1 MTSYF
6 SDFKILRYPF
16 EKIDASDDFLE
27 IQILEYKPPGFGV
40 VGNKGFQVKSSDD
53 PDSQLSEKNKN
64 IKATIIL
71 PIPKDLSPDS
81 KSVEWGENSMN
92 SFAAAVAG
100 GASDIIGSSGINGIL
115 DSVFKG
121 GKRLLGAVNG
131 TTQQAVQAGFASYA
145 TQQLFGQEADPLAAF
160 TRQTGAVINQNQEL
174 LFKGVTL
181 RDFEFNF
188 TMTPRFREEAEQVRD
203 IIRVFKQSSS
213 AYKGANVK
221 DDKGAEIGS
230 QGLFIKSPDVYQ
242 ITYKSGNQD
251 HPYLNQFKVCA
262 LMSISVN
269 YGGAGVYATYADGAP
284 IQMNMR
290 LSFRELTP
298 VYYEDYYTEKGL
310 RGTGY

>member
-1 MTSYF
+1 MASYF
-6 SDFKILRYPF
+6 SDFKILRYPK
-16 EKIDASDDFLE
+16 EKIDVSDDYLE
-27 IQILEYKPPGFGV
+27 IQVIQYRAPGLGL
-40 VGNKGFQVKSSDD
+40 VGGSTGFQVNSSDD
-53 PDSQLSEKNKN
+53 PSSQLSEKNKK

-92 SFAAAVAG
+92 SVAAAVAG
-100 GASDIIGSSGINGIL
+100 GAKDIIGGKGIDTLRSTIL
-115 DSVFKG
+115 KG
-121 GKRLLGAVNG
+121 VGKLAGAIDGNL
-131 TTQQAVQAGFASYA
+131 QQNLQAGLAIYA
-145 TQQLFGQEADPLAAF
+145 TSQLFGQEADPLAAI

-181 RDFEFNF
+181 RDFAFNF
-188 TMTPRFREEAEQVRD
+188 TMTPRFREEAEEVRE
-203 IIRVFKQSSS
+203 IIRYFKRSSS
-213 AYKGANVK
+213 AKKSAGVEGLEA
-221 DDKGAEIGS
+221 GS
-230 QGLFIKSPDVYQ
+230 QGLFIGSPDVYQ

-269 YGGAGVYATYADGAP
+269 YGGAGVYSTYADGSP
-284 IQMNMR
+284 IQTNMS

-298 VYYEDYYTEKGL
+298 VYFEDYRTEKGL